1 MPAETCLWIQA
12 WEIVCLF
19 FPTMLLKHVHL
30 SRGFQ
35 ETLKSSMNFIAKHN
49 FTYLTHFIQ
58 AISVP
63 LKKYIYKLKKKQVVK
78 LSNFSKIKKYE
89 SMEESV
95 MINILSV
102 MIYFIVFLYEKQC
115 RWYMTFI
122 TSTILKVSSAS
133 FIFFSNIRLLPVIL
147 TKILFG
153 FNVGKKV
160 LVKHRWNHFLSL
172 RFSP

>member
-1 MPAETCLWIQA
+1 MPAGTCSWIQA

-19 FPTMLLKHVHL
+19 FPTLLQIHVHL

-78 LSNFSKIKKYE
+78 LSNFSKTKKYE

-95 MINILSV
+95 IINILSV

-115 RWYMTFI
+115 RWYMKFI
-122 TSTILKVSSAS
+122 TSTILKVNSAS

-147 TKILFG
+147 AKILFG
-153 FNVGKKV
+153 FNVAKKV
-160 LVKHRWNHFLSL
+160 LVKHRWNHFLRL